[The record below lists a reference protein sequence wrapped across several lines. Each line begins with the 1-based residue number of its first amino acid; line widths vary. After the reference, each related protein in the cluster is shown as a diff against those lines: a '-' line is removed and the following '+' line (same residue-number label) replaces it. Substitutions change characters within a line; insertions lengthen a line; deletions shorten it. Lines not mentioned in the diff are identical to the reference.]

1 MTVYPAIDL
10 RGGRCVRLLQ
20 GAFERETV
28 YGDDPVA
35 VARGF
40 EAAGARWL
48 HVVDLDGAR
57 AGHPVQ
63 HELVARICAAVH
75 IPVQVGGGLRD
86 RAAIEAAFATGASR
100 VVVGTTAAHD
110 PDRCGELCAAHPGRV
125 VVGLDV
131 RAGQVRVAGWTE
143 AATPDPL
150 ALARRVATLGAAAIV
165 YTDIARDG
173 TERGPD
179 LEWTSAIARAAGVP
193 VIASGGIGSLD
204 DVRAVAA
211 RAADGVAGMIIGR
224 ALYTGAIR
232 LAEALEAA
240 GDR

>member
-75 IPVQVGGGLRD
+75 IPVQLGGGLRD

-131 RAGQVRVAGWTE
+131 RGGQVRVAGWTE

-150 ALARRVATLGAAAIV
+150 TLARRVATLGAAAIV
-165 YTDIARDG
+165 YTDIARVG

-179 LEWTSAIARAAGVP
+179 LERTSAIARAAGVP

-232 LAEALEAA
+232 LEDALAAA

>member
-75 IPVQVGGGLRD
+75 IPVQLGGGLRD

-150 ALARRVATLGAAAIV
+150 ALARRVAMLGAAAIV

-179 LEWTSAIARAAGVP
+179 LERTSAIARAAGVP

-232 LAEALEAA
+232 LEDALAAA

>member
-75 IPVQVGGGLRD
+75 IPVQLGGGLRD

-131 RAGQVRVAGWTE
+131 RGGQVRVAGWTE

-150 ALARRVATLGAAAIV
+150 ALARRVAMLGAAAIV

-179 LEWTSAIARAAGVP
+179 LERTSAIARAAGVP

-232 LAEALEAA
+232 LDDALEAA

>member
-86 RAAIEAAFATGASR
+86 RAAIEAALACGATR
-100 VVVGTTAAHD
+100 IVVGTTAAHD

-232 LAEALEAA
+232 LDDALEAA

>member
-75 IPVQVGGGLRD
+75 IPVQLGGGLRD

-204 DVRAVAA
+204 DVCAVAA

-232 LAEALEAA
+232 LDDALEAA